1 MSQEINSKTTIS
13 MAGRV
18 LTIKHRVHKNNSKK
32 SSKNK
37 ESTSLSGLLKRLAFA
52 GLLPAVLRAQDE
64 FKLTD
69 GAEITDLDTVDGSEI
84 IEYLKNVSADQ
95 GKLKLRQKQNVFEG
109 TILRLFFSI
118 FFWYV

>member
-1 MSQEINSKTTIS
+1 

-18 LTIKHRVHKNNSKK
+18 LTIKHRVHKNSKN
-32 SSKNK
+32 SKNK

-69 GAEITDLDTVDGSEI
+69 GAEITDLDTVEGSEI

-95 GKLKLRQKQNVFEG
+95 GKLKSLFKKENVYEKRKLETLFG
-109 TILRLFFSI
+109 TFNRT
-118 FFWYV
+118 